1 MEQFFFFFF
10 FYHLFSLLSSGG
22 KAFNKLKK
30 VGKTTRP
37 FRYDVNPIPY
47 DYTVDV
53 RNRFKGL
60 DLTDRVPAELWT
72 EVVTLYRR
80 QGLRPSPWK
89 KNWGTYTRMT
99 SPKFN
104 WKKKKKMPI
113 YLICSNFKLVSLL
126 PGSRFL
132 IQPQLEPAYKLCLT
146 TSAKDRIGLWQ
157 RKAFCNNC
165 PIITCIYSSYFFRSF
180 PCHFVYS
187 SL

>member
-1 MEQFFFFFF
+1 MSHCHFVMTWADQILEWFHGAVFFCCCCCFFFF
-10 FYHLFSLLSSGG
+10 FYHLLSLLSSDG

-104 WKKKKKMPI
+104 WKKKKNAHI
-113 YLICSNFKLVSLL
+113 SDLFKL
-126 PGSRFL
+126 
-132 IQPQLEPAYKLCLT
+132 
-146 TSAKDRIGLWQ
+146 
-157 RKAFCNNC
+157 
-165 PIITCIYSSYFFRSF
+165 
-180 PCHFVYS
+180 
-187 SL
+187 